1 MNLNTLDDTSGI
13 LINKFSDHQPYFTLI
28 HNTRSNTEAHKFVK
42 VSKYTNESIKN
53 IHDELDNSNIL
64 DKFNHSA
71 TDPNDNYNTLSHIFT
86 TVKNKHI
93 PIKLVKFNKYKHK
106 KSKWISEGI
115 LRSIRHRDK
124 LYKTCRLA
132 NDTLENRETLKR
144 NLSTY
149 NGILKKIIRDAKKI
163 DFENCLSKCKNDLK
177 GTWGIINDML
187 GRNSSGKSL
196 PEIFMIDN
204 TKVDNKVDI
213 ANAFNEYFMNIG
225 EKLAGNIHYT
235 GSLSFENYLKKS
247 KENEFSFSQITEKQ
261 VETVIDN
268 LSNKHS
274 SGVDG
279 ISTNLLKECKT
290 PLIPA
295 LTLIINQ
302 TLSTGI
308 FPEKLKVAKVVPLF
322 KNGTN
327 TVISNY
333 RPISLLPAMSKVF
346 EKILYNQL
354 YQYFDS
360 NNLFYKIQ
368 YGFRKNHSTELAALE
383 LIDRIKC
390 DLDKG
395 NVPVAIFFDLS
406 KAFDTLDHL
415 ILLKKLSFY
424 GIKNKALDLFKNYL
438 NGRKQYVNVYNI
450 HSYLQKQ

>member
-1 MNLNTLDDTSGI
+1 MET
-13 LINKFSDHQPYFTLI
+13 
-28 HNTRSNTEAHKFVK
+28 FVK
-42 VSKYTNESIKN
+42 TFRGRYHN
-53 IHDELDNSNIL
+53 
-64 DKFNHSA
+64 NHQ
-71 TDPNDNYNTLSHIFT
+71 
-86 TVKNKHI
+86 K
-93 PIKLVKFNKYKHK
+93 
-106 KSKWISEGI
+106 
-115 LRSIRHRDK
+115 
-124 LYKTCRLA
+124 
-132 NDTLENRETLKR
+132 DTLVSNQKVRYINNICFT
-144 NLSTY
+144 
-149 NGILKKIIRDAKKI
+149 I
-163 DFENCLSKCKNDLK
+163 SKCKNDLK
-177 GTWGIINDML
+177 GTWRIINDIL

-196 PEIFMIDN
+196 PEIDN

-213 ANAFNEYFMNIG
+213 AIAFNEYIMNIG
-225 EKLAGNIHYT
+225 EKLAGDIHYT

-247 KENEFSFSQITEKQ
+247 KENEFSFSQITEMQ

-279 ISTNLLKECKT
+279 ISTYLLKECKT
-290 PLIPA
+290 SLIPA

-308 FPEKLKVAKVVPLF
+308 FPEKLKMAKVVPLF

-346 EKILYNQL
+346 EKIIYNQL

-360 NNLFYKIQ
+360 NNLFYKSQ

-395 NVPVAIFFDLS
+395 NVPIFLDLS
-406 KAFDTLDHL
+406 KAFDTLDHS

-424 GIKNKALDLFKNYL
+424 GVKNKALDLFKNYL

-450 HSYLQKQ
+450 HSHLQTIKTGVPQGSILGPLLFLIYINDISNASNFFDMIKYANDSTIYKSIEKSNLDTSLANINTELDKIADWLKLNKLSLNVKKSKHIVFHNRWKRVPDLNLEILMEIPLIKHLNFPFSDSQ